1 MTTIDE
7 IITQFDLLDDW
18 DDRYRYVVELGR
30 ALESFP
36 DELKTEQNR
45 VHGCVS
51 QVWLWTTLQDKDRT
65 PPSLAIRG
73 DSDAYI
79 VRGLVA
85 ILLAYCLGKN
95 AAELL
100 QADPG
105 ELFERLGLGNHLTPQ
120 RSNGF
125 RSMIARIRADAHAA
139 LVACDSGPVA

>member
-1 MTTIDE
+1 MSVSSGCGR
-7 IITQFDLLDDW
+7 
-18 DDRYRYVVELGR
+18 RYKTKIALRRRSRY
-30 ALESFP
+30 
-36 DELKTEQNR
+36 
-45 VHGCVS
+45 
-51 QVWLWTTLQDKDRT
+51 
-65 PPSLAIRG
+65 
-73 DSDAYI
+73 DAYI

-125 RSMIARIRADAHAA
+125 RSMIARIRADARAA
-139 LVACDSGPVA
+139 LVACDSGPVV